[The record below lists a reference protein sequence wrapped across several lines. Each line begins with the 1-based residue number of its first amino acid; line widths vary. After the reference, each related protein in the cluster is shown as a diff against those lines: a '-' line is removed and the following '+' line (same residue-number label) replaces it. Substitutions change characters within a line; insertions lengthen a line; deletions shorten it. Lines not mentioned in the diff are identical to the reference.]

1 LSVSCGDWAAK
12 GERAESPSMLSAPQK
27 MKVLYIAEIVGKT
40 GIYALKKCLPEL
52 KNKKKPDLIIA
63 CADGATG
70 GSGLGRN
77 HAAYI
82 RKLGVQVI
90 TTGECCFYKKDLTE
104 NFGKIPYVLRPD
116 NLNPEAPGLG
126 SRIYNIGGEAS
137 APKKAAIAVL
147 LGQSGFARLHSNNP
161 FSSLPA
167 LMERLRQETPFV
179 IIDFHSQATAEKQTF
194 FAMADGLCSAVI
206 GSHTRVQTADE
217 RVLPGGTAIITDA
230 GRTGSMESVGG
241 NERDS
246 RIKEYLS
253 GIPDWTKD
261 AWEKP
266 ELQGVFIE
274 IAENGK
280 ALSIER
286 IRVSAPPVAES
297 VNEIP
302 EDDAVNA
309 GGIHD

>member
-1 LSVSCGDWAAK
+1 
-12 GERAESPSMLSAPQK
+12 
-27 MKVLYIAEIVGKT
+27 MKILYIAEIVGKT

-52 KNKKKPDLIIA
+52 KNTKKPDFIIA

-104 NFGKIPYVLRPD
+104 NFGKVPYVLRPD

-126 SRIYNIGGEAS
+126 SRIYSTDKGNPAS
-137 APKKAAIAVL
+137 KKAAVAVF
-147 LGQSGFARLHSNNP
+147 LGQSGFGRLHSNNP
-161 FSSLPA
+161 FSALPA
-167 LMERLRQETPFV
+167 ILERLRQETPFV
-179 IIDFHSQATAEKQTF
+179 ILDFHAQATAEKQAF

-217 RVLPGGTAIITDA
+217 RVLPGGTAVITDA
-230 GRTGSMESVGG
+230 GRTGSIESVGG
-241 NERDS
+241 NDRDS

-286 IRVSAPPVAES
+286 IRAGAPSVIVES
-297 VNEIP
+297 ENDIP
-302 EDDAVNA
+302 EDDAANSGDA
-309 GGIHD
+309 HD

>member
-1 LSVSCGDWAAK
+1 
-12 GERAESPSMLSAPQK
+12 

-52 KNKKKPDLIIA
+52 KSAKKPDFIIA

-104 NFGKIPYVLRPD
+104 NLGKIPYVLRPD

-126 SRIYNIGGEAS
+126 SRIYNTGGEVPAF
-137 APKKAAIAVL
+137 KKAAVAVL
-147 LGQSGFARLHSNNP
+147 LGQSGFGRLHGNNP

-167 LMERLRQETPFV
+167 FLERLRQETPFV
-179 IIDFHSQATAEKQTF
+179 VIDFHSQATAEKQAF
-194 FAMADGLCSAVI
+194 FAMADGFCSAVI
-206 GSHTRVQTADE
+206 GSHTRVQTADG
-217 RVLPGGTAIITDA
+217 RVLSGGTAVITDA
-230 GRTGSMESVGG
+230 GRTGSIESVGG
-241 NERDS
+241 NDRDS

-253 GIPDWTKD
+253 GIPEWTKD

-266 ELQGVFIE
+266 ELQGVFME

-286 IRVSAPPVAES
+286 VRVSAPPITES
-297 VNEIP
+297 GNDIP
-302 EDDAVNA
+302 EEEDAND
-309 GGIHD
+309 GGAHGGA

>member
-1 LSVSCGDWAAK
+1 
-12 GERAESPSMLSAPQK
+12 
-27 MKVLYIAEIVGKT
+27 MKVLYVAEIVGKT

-52 KNKKKPDLIIA
+52 KNKKKPDFIIA

-70 GSGLGRN
+70 GNGLGRN

-126 SRIYNIGGEAS
+126 SRIYNTGGENPAS
-137 APKKAAIAVL
+137 KKAAVAVL
-147 LGQSGFARLHSNNP
+147 LGQSGFGRLHGNNP
-161 FSSLPA
+161 FSCLPA
-167 LMERLRQETPFV
+167 LMERLRQETPFA

-217 RVLPGGTAIITDA
+217 RVLPGGTAVITDA

-241 NERDS
+241 NDRES

-286 IRVSAPPVAES
+286 VRVSAPPVTES
-297 VNEIP
+297 GNDIP